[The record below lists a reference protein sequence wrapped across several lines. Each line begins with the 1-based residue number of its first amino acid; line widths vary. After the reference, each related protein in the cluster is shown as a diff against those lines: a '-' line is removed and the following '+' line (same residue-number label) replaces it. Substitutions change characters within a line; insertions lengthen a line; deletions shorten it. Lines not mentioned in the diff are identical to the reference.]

1 MYTLAVDS
9 STSLSSVVVL
19 ENSTVRAQLI
29 QTVHTTHSDCLM
41 PAIET
46 VLQCAGI
53 DREELDQLVVC
64 RGPGSF
70 SGLRIGI
77 AAMNGLAMALKVPL
91 FSFVNLDL
99 MALQFSWWRGVV
111 CPVVDARKGQL
122 YWALYATGGPG
133 SWEKISDYAV
143 DDPEVVVSR
152 LQTADALIVGPG
164 VDGYRGDLTAA
175 AAEPLHLLG
184 LPAGMM
190 NLALVNELLPGADRE
205 TDGENTDRALVLP
218 LYIRPSDAEINL
230 AKRHAGQENRR
241 GQ

>member
-111 CPVVDARKGQL
+111 CPVVDA
-122 YWALYATGGPG
+122 TGGPG
-133 SWEKISDYAV
+133 SWKKISDYAV

-205 TDGENTDRALVLP
+205 TDGKNTVRAPVLP

>member
-9 STSLSSVVVL
+9 STPLSSVVVL

-41 PAIET
+41 PAIEK
-46 VLQCAGI
+46 VLQCAGV

-77 AAMNGLAMALKVPL
+77 AAMNGLSMALKLPL
-91 FSFVNLDL
+91 SSFVNLDL
-99 MALQFSWWRGVV
+99 MALQFSCWRGMV

-133 SWEKISDYAV
+133 NWKKIRDYAV
-143 DDPEVVVSR
+143 DDPKGVISQ
-152 LQTADALIVGPG
+152 LQAADTLIVGPG
-164 VDGYRGDLTAA
+164 VDSYRPDLTAA

-190 NLALVNELLPGADRE
+190 NLALVDEMVPGADRE
-205 TDGENTDRALVLP
+205 IDGENTARVPVLP

-230 AKRHAGQENRR
+230 AKRNAKQENRR
-241 GQ
+241 DQ